1 MKAQLKVLMPR
12 TPLKLL
18 QGSINRNNDSFTETN
33 SNRRS
38 SRLLDEISDRATSD
52 TNIDENY
59 DGRDERPLTGH
70 SVETCDDNGDD
81 ERTSFL
87 HDTFRR
93 LHSQNSESVQ
103 VMQMVP
109 LYHNAHR
116 TEKYGRKHE
125 AECQT

>member
-1 MKAQLKVLMPR
+1 MKARLKDLMPR

-18 QGSINRNNDSFTETN
+18 QGSINRNDDISDAYSFTETN
-33 SNRRS
+33 SNRKS

-52 TNIDENY
+52 TNIDENNGG
-59 DGRDERPLTGH
+59 DDDRH
-70 SVETCDDNGDD
+70 VDDNSDD

-109 LYHNAHR
+109 LCHNAHR
-116 TEKYGRKHE
+116 TEKHSRKHE
-125 AECQT
+125 AECLT

>member
-1 MKAQLKVLMPR
+1 MPQ

-18 QGSINRNNDSFTETN
+18 QGSINRNDDISDTYSFTETN

-38 SRLLDEISDRATSD
+38 SSRLLDEISDHTTSD
-52 TNIDENY
+52 TNIDEHN
-59 DGRDERPLTGH
+59 DGDDVTGNI
-70 SVETCDDNGDD
+70 VETCDDNSDH
-81 ERTSFL
+81 ESFL

-93 LHSQNSESVQ
+93 LHSQNSESTEA
-103 VMQMVP
+103 MQMVP

-125 AECQT
+125 AECLT